1 MSHFPACWHRG
12 YYKRHT
18 LDQSTSSRYSV
29 NQVRSYLL
37 ANDPSSERPAG
48 VAGVAGVT
56 DDEELNDEDEELAS
70 LPEGMLEGTFA
81 ASAHR
86 SQRPERTAPPSRC
99 SPIAVDTASASPR
112 GGPGL
117 GLDGNTYPPCNASTC
132 ASAPPSGPI
141 NKWLPLS
148 ISSHAARSALLDR
161 DVYGWEEARD
171 IEAVVRRSGVGAE
184 LMATTKA
191 VHCE

>member
-1 MSHFPACWHRG
+1 M
-12 YYKRHT
+12 
-18 LDQSTSSRYSV
+18 
-29 NQVRSYLL
+29 
-37 ANDPSSERPAG
+37 
-48 VAGVAGVT
+48 AGVT
-56 DDEELNDEDEELAS
+56 DEEELDDAEEELASAS
-70 LPEGMLEGTFA
+70 LPEGVLEGTFA

-117 GLDGNTYPPCNASTC
+117 GLDGKTNPPFNASTC
-132 ASAPPSGPI
+132 ASAPPSGPM

-161 DVYGWEEARD
+161 DVYGWEEARG
-171 IEAVVRRSGVGAE
+171 IEAVV
-184 LMATTKA
+184 K
-191 VHCE
+191 